1 MQVCVCCVCC
11 QAIELLTQCY
21 VLVQGNTVAGVGHFR
36 GLKQLRKIV
45 EDTMKNVHP
54 IYNIKVC
61 VAAILAAD
69 LGWFC
74 IWAGSSFNLDPN
86 KSMVC

>member
-1 MQVCVCCVCC
+1 MCV

-21 VLVQGNTVAGVGHFR
+21 VLVQGNTVAGVGHYR

-45 EDTMKNVHP
+45 EDTMKNIHP

-61 VAAILAAD
+61 PCCHALGGRDTCIL
-69 LGWFC
+69 L
-74 IWAGSSFNLDPN
+74 
-86 KSMVC
+86 

>member
-1 MQVCVCCVCC
+1 MCVCV

-45 EDTMKNVHP
+45 EDTMKNIHP
-54 IYNIKVC
+54 IYNIKVSLTL
-61 VAAILAAD
+61 VYYTA
-69 LGWFC
+69 
-74 IWAGSSFNLDPN
+74 
-86 KSMVC
+86 